1 MTRVETR
8 YFFILFTF
16 IAVFN
21 YLYPIAINGIPL
33 DTGEML
39 HIVGIFYFLLYKKFL
54 IPQSFLKLFSYTM
67 IMLAIGMITSIINNI
82 FEFSLLKKIISIY
95 LYSFSAI
102 LILDLMAKSTKNL
115 TFSTILEYIVSAS
128 VIQAIISLFF
138 FFNKEYQDALINFM
152 SPDVT
157 RGDFMSTQASFRLIA
172 LAKTQ
177 YANMA
182 IMYGISFL
190 AMIFLAFSKNSSL
203 YKYKILYY
211 VCLLIIL
218 IAGILSART
227 FFIILIVSITYL
239 FYVLYKKRKRKLI
252 FYFIISG
259 IIGLILFLMGIT
271 SLLDSEYGKT
281 FAWAFEWYVNMKDT
295 GTANTGSTEVLR
307 SMYFLPTE
315 MKTWIIGDAIFTT
328 EDGSFY
334 KRTDV
339 GYLRNLFYWGII
351 GSIVFYYIQYK
362 YCKLV
367 FNNASTKTVVWFC
380 IAILMCFYV
389 YNTKEFW
396 HANLYWA
403 LFLAGVI
410 KLKQ

>member
-1 MTRVETR
+1 
-8 YFFILFTF
+8 
-16 IAVFN
+16 
-21 YLYPIAINGIPL
+21 
-33 DTGEML
+33 
-39 HIVGIFYFLLYKKFL
+39 
-54 IPQSFLKLFSYTM
+54 
-67 IMLAIGMITSIINNI
+67 
-82 FEFSLLKKIISIY
+82 
-95 LYSFSAI
+95 
-102 LILDLMAKSTKNL
+102 
-115 TFSTILEYIVSAS
+115 
-128 VIQAIISLFF
+128 
-138 FFNKEYQDALINFM
+138 M